1 MKIVVCIKQVPDTEA
16 EVKWDIPKG
25 TLKRDGMNPITNPF
39 DEFALEEAL
48 LTREKYD
55 GEIVAITMGPE
66 KASDVLRNALALTVN
81 AVYRCTDEAFAGSDT
96 YATASVLAAAIKKIG
111 NVDIVFCGKQSTDGN
126 TGVVAAELATLL
138 GWSPLTY
145 VSKVRQIDGAG
156 KKIVVER
163 AVEGGTEVVEAKLPA
178 VVSVIKG
185 INEPRLPNLIGIKK
199 AAKVEIPQWTAA
211 DLGLDKNQVGS
222 AAASTKV
229 VEIAVPPPRGAGEIL
244 KGEIDEIINIATD
257 RLIDLKVIKS

>member
-1 MKIVVCIKQVPDTEA
+1 VKIAVCIKQVPDTEA
-16 EVKWDIPKG
+16 EVKWDTPKG

-48 LTREKYD
+48 LTREKHD

-66 KASDVLRNALALTVN
+66 KAADVLRNALALTVN
-81 AVYRCTDEAFAGSDT
+81 EVHRCTDDAFAGSDT
-96 YATASVLAAAIKKIG
+96 YATASVLAAALKKIG

-126 TGVVAAELATLL
+126 TGVVGAELAAIL

-145 VSKVRQIDGAG
+145 VSKVRQIDPVT

-163 AVEGGTEVVEAKLPA
+163 AVEGGIEVLEAKLPA

-185 INEPRLPNLIGIKK
+185 INEPRLPNLMGIRK
-199 AAKVEIPQWTAA
+199 AAKAEIPRWNAD
-211 DLGLDKNQVGS
+211 DLGVDKAKVGAVAS
-222 AAASTKV
+222 STKV

-244 KGEIDEIINIATD
+244 KGELEDIANIVAD
-257 RLIDLKVIKS
+257 KLIDMKVIK

>member
-1 MKIVVCIKQVPDTEA
+1 VKIAVCIKQVPDTEA
-16 EVKWDIPKG
+16 EVKWDTPKG

-48 LTREKYD
+48 LTREKFD
-55 GEIVAITMGPE
+55 GDIVAITMGPE
-66 KASDVLRNALALTVN
+66 RASDVLRNALALTVN
-81 AVYRCTDEAFAGSDT
+81 EVHRCTDGAFAGSDT
-96 YATASVLAAAIKKIG
+96 YATASVLAAALKKIG

-126 TGVVAAELATLL
+126 TGVVGAELAAIL

-145 VSKVRQIDGAG
+145 VSKVRQIDPAN

-163 AVEGGTEVVEAKLPA
+163 SVEGGIEVIEAKLPA

-185 INEPRLPNLIGIKK
+185 INEPRLPNLMGIRK
-199 AAKVEIPQWTAA
+199 AAKAEIPRWNAD
-211 DLGLDKNQVGS
+211 DLGVDKGKVGA

-229 VEIAVPPPRGAGEIL
+229 VEIAVPPPRGAGEVL
-244 KGEIDEIINIATD
+244 KGELEDIANIVAD
-257 RLIDLKVIKS
+257 RLIGMKVIK